1 MATFKEQVEG
11 LTGLSVGTT
20 PTNTELS
27 TFLTDGAK
35 DVINRVV
42 KIDPVA
48 AQQFGTITDVS
59 SSGQIVDGDILDV
72 WGSDGTNDHPATLV
86 PISVGKRAA
95 DSDSLHYRYKYNP
108 CYYREG
114 RKLVIKPDGG
124 SVLHVSYP
132 MVSYTS
138 ESIYN
143 FPEQYIHLPVL
154 YASIQSLMATLADYS
169 IADLKVIVAPTLGSF
184 VDVTES
190 IPTWDSPSLTMP
202 PIPSDANIDFSS
214 VPNAP
219 SFISPSFEAP
229 SLGSIGDLSLP
240 AAPTVPSEFVSNS
253 VDLDSL
259 TVPTYNGPVVAPD
272 FSTAATYIET
282 EEDTELASAQLQK
295 IQAQISEYQALM
307 SNALNKFNEENV
319 KYQAQIQDRIK
330 DVDLKESANNREL
343 QRFSAEVSVY
353 QAEVNSNIQLWQQE
367 EWTQNF
373 NKYTQDYQYL
383 LTEHSNDIQK
393 EQARV
398 QNDLAIYQQEI
409 NKATSTYTAE
419 TGYDLNKYQ
428 AEVSANVQKFSSD
441 LQLET
446 ARHQAELA
454 QYTSELSVI
463 TEKNNRTLQKF
474 SSELSSYNADMQQNL
489 NVFNSE
495 LQDKQTTYKWMT
507 ERAMV
512 LKNQYDSALMLMA
525 PQEQKGE

>member
-95 DSDSLHYRYKYNP
+95 DSDSLHYRSKYNP

-114 RKLVIKPDGG
+114 RRLVIKPDGG

-132 MVSYTS
+132 VVSYDTS
-138 ESIYN
+138 NIYN
-143 FPEQYIHLPVL
+143 FPEQYVHLPVL

-169 IADLKVIVAPTLGSF
+169 ITDLVITV
-184 VDVTES
+184 
-190 IPTWDSPSLTMP
+190 
-202 PIPSDANIDFSS
+202 
-214 VPNAP
+214 
-219 SFISPSFEAP
+219 AP
-229 SLGSIGDLSLP
+229 SLGSFTDITETIPTWNTPTLVIPSVPADADISFSSVPDAPVFVKPAFTAPTLASIGDLTLP
-240 AAPTVPSEFVSNS
+240 PAPAVPSTFAVNT

-259 TVPTYNGPVVAPD
+259 TAPVYSGPVVAPD
-272 FSTAATYIET
+272 FTTAATYIET

-295 IQAQISEYQALM
+295 IQAQLSESQALM
-307 SNALNKFNEENV
+307 SNALNKFNQDNV
-319 KYQAQIQDRIK
+319 EYQALIQDRMK
-330 DVDLKESANNREL
+330 DVDLQEASDNREI
-343 QRFSAEVSVY
+343 QRFSSQVSVY
-353 QAEVNSNIQLWQQE
+353 QAEVNSAVQKWQQE
-367 EWTQNF
+367 EWTQKF

-398 QNDLAIYQQEI
+398 QNEVAIYQQEI

-419 TGYDLNKYQ
+419 TGYDMSKYQ

-441 LQLET
+441 LQAET
-446 ARHQAELA
+446 SKHQAELA